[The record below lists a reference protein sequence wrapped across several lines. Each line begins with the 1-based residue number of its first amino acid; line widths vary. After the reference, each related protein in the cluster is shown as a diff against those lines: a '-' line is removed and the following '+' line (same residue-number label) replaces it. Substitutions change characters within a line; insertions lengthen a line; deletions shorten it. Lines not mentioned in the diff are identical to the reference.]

1 MEALAVFQWIANQFA
16 ALHQWLFE
24 GAVLPAVHAIGLGAY
39 AEQAFDWT
47 EIFLIGAIEIS
58 LLAVVLTALEK
69 WRSVE
74 IQPGP
79 GKYVD
84 VIYTLLQRLGVI
96 PLAIFLLLM
105 PIVDGID
112 GWLRMHDFIPPKVE
126 DALPF
131 LHDQPLLSFL
141 FYLVVLDFVAY
152 WLHRW
157 QHRINAWWALHAL
170 HHSQRQMS
178 FWSDDRNHLLDDLLV
193 DGAFAL
199 VALLIGVAP
208 AQFVAL
214 IVASRVVESLSHANL
229 RLSFGRVGDMLL
241 VSPRFHRV
249 HHAIGLGHEGSRR
262 GCNFAVLFPIWDV
275 LFGTANFAREFPATG
290 VRDQLEGRDYGQGFF
305 RQQLLGLKRVGEAL
319 GLLRRV

>member
-1 MEALAVFQWIANQFA
+1 MFEWIANCFA
-16 ALHQWLFE
+16 ALQQWFFE
-24 GAVLPAVHAIGLGAY
+24 TLVLPLVYASGLGAY

-47 EIFLIGAIEIS
+47 EVFLIGALEIS
-58 LLAVVLTALEK
+58 CLAVFLTALEK
-69 WRSVE
+69 WRPVE
-74 IQPGP
+74 LQPEP

-84 VIYTLLQRLGVI
+84 VIYTLLQRLGFI

-105 PIVDGID
+105 PVVDGLD
-112 GWLRMHDFIPPKVE
+112 GWLRMHNIIPPKLE

-131 LHDQPLLSFL
+131 LRDQPLAGFL
-141 FYLVVLDFVAY
+141 FYLVVLDFAGY

-157 QHRINAWWALHAL
+157 QHRVNVWWALHSL
-170 HHSQRQMS
+170 HHSQRQMT
-178 FWSDDRNHLLDDLLV
+178 FWSDDRNHLLDDVLI

-199 VALLIGVAP
+199 VAIAIGVAP
-208 AQFVAL
+208 AQFVTL
-214 IVASRVVESLSHANL
+214 IVAGRVVESLSHANV
-229 RLSFGRVGDMLL
+229 RLSFGRVGDYLL

-249 HHAIGLGHEGSRR
+249 HHAIGLGHEGKRG

-290 VRDQLEGRDYGQGFF
+290 VRDQLEGRDYGRGFVQ
-305 RQQLLGLKRVGEAL
+305 QQLLGIRRVGEAL